1 MYCSLN
7 VLAAVLLG
15 HQLLKADGF
24 LQARPG
30 DPEARARARRAC
42 NLDTQGRASRVM
54 MGADEDERFPVLSR
68 LVGGAWEGEMRYAA
82 GPSLLAAPFLL
93 HGTTK
98 CVLEG
103 RCVKL
108 ESSVTFPNGK
118 TRTVVMQGK
127 QEGEAGGSIRLDPLG
142 TANSPIYM
150 QLAELAPDTVNTRTH
165 THTHTHTNAHTVCVG
180 AFTGIQQ
187 DRRAGGAY
195 VEHLCSIWR

>member
-1 MYCSLN
+1 MYSSRN
-7 VLAAVLLG
+7 VLAAVAAVLG

-24 LQARPG
+24 LQALPGRPSG
-30 DPEARARARRAC
+30 ARARAPRAC
-42 NLDTQGRASRVM
+42 NLDTQWRASRVM
-54 MGADEDERFPVLSR
+54 MGADEEERFPVLSR

-82 GPSLLAAPFLL
+82 GPSLLAAPFVL
-93 HGTTK
+93 HGTTN

-103 RCVKL
+103 RSVTL

-150 QLAELAPDTVNTRTH
+150 QLAELAPDTVNTHTH
-165 THTHTHTNAHTVCVG
+165 THTHTHTRTHIHKHPPLPPQHTQ
-180 AFTGIQQ
+180 T
-187 DRRAGGAY
+187 
-195 VEHLCSIWR
+195 HTLCL